1 MLDPCEDEHDEN
13 QDDVS
18 LGADSS
24 QTDGDSDSDSDVM
37 SQ

>member
-13 QDDVS
+13 QDEVS
-18 LGADSS
+18 LGAADSE
-24 QTDGDSDSDSDVM
+24 THGDSDSDSDVM